1 MDLWRD
7 IVESLPQAVLVL
19 SQTGDPITVNPAAE
33 TLLGVSPIVRFR
45 VERLFELNQ
54 WLADMVKTCF
64 ETAQSLEN
72 PAIELALEKR
82 RVSVHAGVFPLLGP
96 VGEAQSVVV
105 LLHDLS
111 HQRGLELGGERNRHA
126 LRLSP
131 AGLAHEVKNPLTGI
145 KGAAELLAALFP
157 ADERARQYCGLIL
170 QGVDRIA
177 SLVEQVLAVSGPAR
191 LNRGRFNIH
200 QVLHQA
206 LRMAGLFEPVQQ
218 GVVVEQ
224 LFDPS
229 LPEVN
234 GDAAALERVFL
245 NLLRNA
251 REAID
256 ESPTGTRHLIR
267 IRTAMESQ
275 FRISSKG
282 RRRQFLRVEISD
294 TGKGITG
301 EEIEQLFT
309 PFFTTKAKGTGLG
322 LMLSQHTIELHGGKL
337 WAESRGP
344 ENLLRSDS
352 VRDPAQPADPVQ
364 PVGMTFHVLLPFD

>member
-19 SQTGDPITVNPAAE
+19 SRSGDPIAVTPAAE

-45 VERLFELNQ
+45 VERLFELNP
-54 WLADMVKTCF
+54 WLAGMVKTCL
-64 ETAQSLEN
+64 ETAQSFEN
-72 PAIELALEKR
+72 TAGELVFEKR
-82 RVSVHAGVFPLLGP
+82 RIAVHAGVFPLLGP
-96 VGEAQSVVV
+96 IGEAESVIVQ
-105 LLHDLS
+105 LHDLS
-111 HQRGLELGGERNRHA
+111 HQRGIERGSERNRHA

-157 ADERARQYCGLIL
+157 ADDRARQYCGLIL

-177 SLVEQVLAVSGPAR
+177 ALVEQVLAASGPAR
-191 LNRGRFNIH
+191 LKRNYFNIH
-200 QVLHQA
+200 QMLHQA
-206 LRMAGLFEPVQQ
+206 LRMAGLFDQIGH

-229 LPEVN
+229 LPEVC
-234 GDAAALERVFL
+234 GDADALERVFL

-256 ESPTGTRHLIR
+256 ESPTRLHHMIR
-267 IRTAMESQ
+267 IRTAIESH

-282 RRRQFLRVEISD
+282 KRRQFLRIEISD
-294 TGKGITG
+294 SGKGMTG

-322 LMLSQHTIELHGGKL
+322 LVLSQHTIELHGGKL

-344 ENLLRSDS
+344 ENLVRSDS
-352 VRDPAQPADPVQ
+352 TIDPAASAQ
-364 PVGMTFHVLLPFD
+364 PVGMTFCVLLPFD